1 MNIKPALLFALFA
14 FAAFPAHA
22 DYAIAYHGK
31 LVATGTAPIS
41 AKIPMQMSFRLF
53 GSAEPDGSAPLW
65 GRSLSVR
72 FDDEG
77 LFYVELRDSSGAA
90 LSGARH
96 AALADAVAEGGTNV
110 WISVTP
116 AGCGE
121 LLPRKRLGAVHR
133 AERAATAVRTAV
145 AAAPTVESRGE
156 IAVGELVVRG
166 NFTAEKIV
174 PSSGFTVSNTVTA
187 GSGVS
192 LGSPGGS
199 VLFAPS
205 FDWWTTLVWPE
216 PYPAATSG
224 TVASDTLA
232 TCADASLG
240 VYTLPLR
247 QGGSSWPVGYF
258 RVSGFIAGE

>member
-1 MNIKPALLFALFA
+1 
-14 FAAFPAHA
+14 
-22 DYAIAYHGK
+22 
-31 LVATGTAPIS
+31 
-41 AKIPMQMSFRLF
+41 MQMSFRLF

-72 FDDEG
+72 FDADG

-121 LLPRKRLGAVHR
+121 LLPRKRLGSVHR
-133 AERAATAVRTAV
+133 AERAATALRAAT

-166 NFTAEKIV
+166 DFTAEKIV

-192 LGSPGGS
+192 LGSTKGT
-199 VLFAPS
+199 VLLAPS
-205 FDWWTTLVWPE
+205 FDWWATESWPS
-216 PYPAATSG
+216 PWG
-224 TVASDTLA
+224 ASDRAVTCDMLGTFA
-232 TCADASLG
+232 TGDLG
-240 VYTLPLR
+240 IYSVPIPQGAAGLPE
-247 QGGSSWPVGYF
+247 GYF
-258 RVSGFIAGE
+258 RISGFIAGE